1 MAKTEPEKTEIA
13 AAAEQ
18 KKVAESAP
26 ATNND
31 TEEKMEVDGENDT
44 EVKMEGVKEV
54 TNETGK
60 LLFMLIITR
69 NSICLWYLLYS
80 YMILYRNCHKYN

>member
-1 MAKTEPEKTEIA
+1 MAKTEPEKTETA

-18 KKVAESAP
+18 KKVAESAS

-44 EVKMEGVKEV
+44 EVKMEGVKEA
-54 TNETGK
+54 TNETGM
-60 LLFMLIITR
+60 LLFITR
-69 NSICLWYLLYS
+69 DSICLWYILYS
-80 YMILYRNCHKYN
+80 YMMILYRNCHKYN